1 MRDAP
6 SMSDYERSA
15 DSVESGL
22 NNSRSERESLVAD
35 QARTAEVLANVA
47 DGALRG
53 LPSSL
58 VAEDRRV
65 QQGLEERVLVAQERV
80 QRQIDALRV
89 EQLRE
94 AHGLAQ
100 EASEASSKAEA
111 NANELETAQFK
122 KAQADTLREEKV
134 EHLAIA
140 ERFDKLYEHLT
151 EVLNAD
157 QQAHERLDTQ
167 AQAAEQS
174 RNLAEVRWS
183 QNLERAQL
191 VALAAAS
198 VFDPDGRGRLIE
210 SVRPIGLWNT
220 TPATG
225 FYEPGGRVA
234 LGNPSESMMIPTA
247 RAEVDNFGRVW
258 QVSTNSLT
266 GYSRHCIG
274 RVAQSSG
281 TIYFNVPGTDIER
294 PAARFFPESG
304 VIRVREGGDATEWS
318 GAIWSR
324 VDQRGDRSTDDL
336 AHSGAVELPNHPIEL
351 ARVFPE
357 GGRESRMVMM
367 PLSQLS
373 LEDNSIQGGWGPG
386 MSSKGT
392 SYEEMRDA
400 MRGFQERVVPELLSG
415 RSAQELVAADA
426 IPSDGRPD
434 WQSNRQLLAEF
445 VTGGDPIAVGRT
457 PNGGL
462 DIIGGRHR
470 IQVARDMGYTHV
482 PVRLVG

>member
-1 MRDAP
+1 MRDAS
-6 SMSDYERSA
+6 SMSDYECSA
-15 DSVESGL
+15 NSVESRL
-22 NNSRSERESLVAD
+22 NDTRSEHEALVAD
-35 QARTAEVLANVA
+35 KAMTAEVLMNVA
-47 DGALRG
+47 DAALRG
-53 LPSSL
+53 APSSL

-65 QQGLEERVLVAQERV
+65 QQRLEERVLVAQERV

-89 EQLRE
+89 ELLRE

-100 EASEASSKAEA
+100 EAREASSKANA
-111 NANELETAQFK
+111 NANALETAQFK
-122 KAQADTLREEKV
+122 KAQADILREEKV

-140 ERFDKLYEHLT
+140 ERFDRLYEHLT

-157 QQAHERLDTQ
+157 QQAHECLDSKVD
-167 AQAAEQS
+167 AAEQT
-174 RNLAEVRWS
+174 RNLAEVRWA

-225 FYEPGGRVA
+225 FYEPGGRVT

-247 RAEVDNFGRVW
+247 RAELDNFGRVW
-258 QVSTNSLT
+258 QVSTNSPT
-266 GYSRHCIG
+266 GHSRHCIG

-294 PAARFFPESG
+294 PAARFFAESG
-304 VIRVREGGDATEWS
+304 VIRVREGGVSSEWS

-324 VDQRGDRSTDDL
+324 IDQRGDRSTGDL
-336 AHSGAVELPNHPIEL
+336 ACLGAVELPNRPIEL
-351 ARVFPE
+351 ARVFRE
-357 GGRESRMVMM
+357 DGRESRIVMM

-373 LEDNSIQGGWGPG
+373 FEDNPIQGGWGPG
-386 MSSKGT
+386 MSSKGS
-392 SYEEMRDA
+392 SYEEMREA
-400 MRGFQERVVPELLSG
+400 MCTFQERVVPELLSG
-415 RSAQELVAADA
+415 RSAQDLVAADA
-426 IPSDGRPD
+426 IPSDGRQD
-434 WQSNRQLLAEF
+434 WQSNRQLLAEY
-445 VTGGDPIAVGRT
+445 VTGDDPIAVGRT
-457 PNGGL
+457 PAGDV